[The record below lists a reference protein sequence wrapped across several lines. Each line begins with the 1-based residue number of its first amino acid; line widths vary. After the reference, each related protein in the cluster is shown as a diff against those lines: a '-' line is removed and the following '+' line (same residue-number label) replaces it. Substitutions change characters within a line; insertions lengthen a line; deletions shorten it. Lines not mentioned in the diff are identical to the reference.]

1 MKNTSTPGG
10 RASPRAVSPRAGKHV
25 RYFGIFR
32 ELDLASIRPSGWLR
46 RWLERQRDGLTGH
59 LDHAGYPFDTRGW
72 RDDPIRRDGRAL
84 RSWWPYEQ
92 TAYWIDG
99 MARLGALL
107 GDNELLR
114 KAFRQL
120 DHVLDRPDADGYL
133 GPAVLKKNTK
143 EGRCERWPHAVLF
156 RAVMGGTPAAK
167 QSAVLRKLT
176 RHYLSSTEAFHVW
189 RNVCNV
195 EIMLWVYGRTG
206 NPRLLDLARKTLAGF
221 NRRHPSAA
229 AGLRNML
236 SRAPARDHGVNYCE
250 ISKLPAI
257 LFLHTGNQRALR
269 ASLNAWR
276 KLARDH
282 VLPDGVPSSTEH
294 LHGRAAHAGHE
305 TCVIADAAWSLGYLL
320 MATGDASYADWIEN
334 TVFNAAPG
342 ATLPD
347 FKALQYFSSPNQV
360 VADASANHHEHGFG
374 WAHKSYRPNPATEC
388 CPGNVTRIG
397 PNFAARMWMER
408 PGRGLAA
415 TFYGPSVV
423 TFRGVTISEETDYP
437 FGEKIGFAVRTPRPA
452 LFSLSLRVPGWCRR
466 ARLQINGAPFAGAL
480 KRGTFVEVRRTFRDG
495 DRLELELPMDVRLE
509 RQPGG
514 GVCVRRGPLLFALPI
529 PARRRRDRRDKRSS
543 DEFPAWNLRPAGPW
557 NYALPKVSKHWKNME
572 VIFPMIGKNRQKISN
587 DWKKSGKF
595 FQCLENPWAE
605 PPVALRVP
613 AVRVPGWRAR
623 RLTVLRDK
631 WHGTRRGDFLMTP
644 PLPAAGTLAHA
655 SRKVEWIT
663 LVPYGCTQLRIA
675 IFPAS

>member
-1 MKNTSTPGG
+1 M
-10 RASPRAVSPRAGKHV
+10 PRYHGA
-25 RYFGIFR
+25 FR
-32 ELDLASIRPSGWLR
+32 ELDLAAIRPAGWLR

-59 LDHAGYPFDTRGW
+59 LEHAGYPFNTPGW
-72 RDDPIRRDGRAL
+72 RQDPIRWKGRAI

-99 MARLGALL
+99 MARLGVLL
-107 GDNELLR
+107 GDNHLLG

-120 DHVLDRPDADGYL
+120 DCVLERPDSDGYL
-133 GPAVLKKNTK
+133 GPQALKRLTPR
-143 EGRCERWPHAVLF
+143 GRAERWPHAVLF
-156 RAVMGGTPAAK
+156 RALMAGLPAGRRRAI
-167 QSAVLRKLT
+167 LRRLA
-176 RHYLSSTEAFHVW
+176 RHYLSGTAKFDEW

-195 EIMLWVYGRTG
+195 EIMLWLYGETG
-206 NPRLLDLARKTLAGF
+206 DRRLLDLARRSLAGF
-221 NRRHPSAA
+221 NRRRPAA
-229 AGLRNML
+229 PASLRAML
-236 SRAPARDHGVNYCE
+236 SNAIARDHGVNYCE

-257 LFLHTGNQRALR
+257 LFLHTGNRKALR
-269 ASLNAWR
+269 ASVNAWR

-282 VLPDGVPSSTEH
+282 VLADGVPSSTEH
-294 LHGRAAHAGHE
+294 LRGRSPTDGHE

-320 MATGDASYADWIEN
+320 MATGNAAYADWIEN

-408 PGRGLAA
+408 PGRGLSAA
-415 TFYGPSVV
+415 LYGPSAV

-437 FGEKIGFAVRTPRPA
+437 FGENIRFAVETRQPA
-452 LFSLSLRVPGWCRR
+452 AFSLFLRIPGWCRR
-466 ARLQINGAPFAGAL
+466 ARLRINGEPFAGAL
-480 KRGTFVEVRRTFRDG
+480 NRGTFVEVRRTFHNG
-495 DRLELELPMDVRLE
+495 DRLELELPMDVRRE

-514 GVCVRRGPLLFALPI
+514 GLCVRRGPLLYALPI

-557 NYALPKVSKHWKNME
+557 NYALPKVSKHWKNVE
-572 VIFPMIGKNRQKISN
+572 VVFPNIGKNGANFSN
-587 DWKKSGKF
+587 VWKKNGIF
-595 FQCLENPWAE
+595 FQCLENPWAG
-605 PPVALRVP
+605 PPIALRVP

-623 RLTVLRDK
+623 RRTLLRDRRQ
-631 WHGTRRGDFLMTP
+631 GARRGDFRMTP
-644 PLPAAGTLAHA
+644 PLPTARALAKA
-655 SRKVEWIT
+655 LRRIEWIT

-675 IFPAS
+675 VFPAS